1 MTRTISRTR
10 LLRGTQPAKTRDV
23 VPGAAVAPRRRR
35 LSGAGP
41 APPNRPTDPAELAN
55 RPLTRAG
62 DPDDAP
68 KRPPPASEARR
79 ASLADERAAA
89 PPPKRRS
96 RSNTVAVGAVEPGS
110 SSLAASLENTCVRDP
125 VTGGPAAR
133 ERSKLSRIGYGRDG
147 RSRSRFI
154 V

>member
-10 LLRGTQPAKTRDV
+10 LLRGTQTTKTRDV
-23 VPGAAVAPRRRR
+23 VPGDAVAPRRRR

-41 APPNRPTDPAELAN
+41 SQPNRPTDPAELAN
-55 RPLTRAG
+55 RPLARAG

-68 KRPPPASEARR
+68 KPPAVPARSR
-79 ASLADERAAA
+79 SLADQRPEA
-89 PPPKRRS
+89 PSPKRRS
-96 RSNTVAVGAVEPGS
+96 RSHTAAIGALEPAGS
-110 SSLAASLENTCVRDP
+110 GLAASLENTTVRGP

-133 ERSKLSRIGYGRDG
+133 ERSKLSRIRDGRYG